1 MPTRPTS
8 DLFGFTLLNPSLVHA
23 VSVVLLFQR
32 AFNLCLF
39 LYMFCALWGY
49 GAVFGQSLATYAPV
63 PYLGEKGAY
72 RLYVVLF
79 SCIVVPMST
88 LDIKEQAV
96 FQVGLSRESSLL
108 SG

>member
-1 MPTRPTS
+1 MRTPAY
-8 DLFGFTLLNPSLVHA
+8 NPARYSCFCA
-23 VSVVLLFQR
+23 AQR

-63 PYLGEKGAY
+63 PFLGEEGAY

-79 SCIVVPMST
+79 SLIVVPMST
-88 LDIKEQAV
+88 LNIKEQAA
-96 FQVGLSRESSLL
+96 FQASNLGRKSWKHGRCR
-108 SG
+108 